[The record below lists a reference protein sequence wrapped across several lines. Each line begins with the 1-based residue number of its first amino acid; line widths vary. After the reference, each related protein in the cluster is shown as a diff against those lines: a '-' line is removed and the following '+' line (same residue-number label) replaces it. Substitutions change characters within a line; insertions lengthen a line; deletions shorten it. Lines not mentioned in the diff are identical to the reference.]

1 MKNNIDAHE
10 NILALIGNTPLI
22 KLNKSVSDY
31 KGRFFAK
38 YEANN
43 PGHSNKDRIAL
54 HIVETAE
61 KEGLINENT
70 TIIETSSGNTG
81 FSLSMVAMVKGYKC
95 IVAVSNKSS
104 KDKPSLV
111 KQSSSRIIISCATS
125 TKRRVK

>member
-31 KGRFFAK
+31 KGKFFAK

-81 FSLSMVAMVKGYKC
+81 FSLSMVAMVKGVIPTKAFVYMLM
-95 IVAVSNKSS
+95 KSAS
-104 KDKPSLV
+104 FIQFQKMK
-111 KQSSSRIIISCATS
+111 
-125 TKRRVK
+125 